1 MATDN
6 KTKLIEYYAEKILSG
21 DMKTGEK
28 IPTEREI
35 AASFGISKTA
45 VHSALEQLSYMGLI
59 DVYPQ
64 SGSFVADYLKT
75 GDARTLD
82 AIARYGVSSLD
93 FERSMSIL
101 DIRIAIEGMA
111 FRRIC
116 ERRTDEDIEV
126 LKAKTQ
132 EISEKIDKKISTE
145 ELSEDFFR
153 WHREVFIRSKSDM
166 LPLFINALHD
176 ISIPF
181 WIIYFKMCGLDGAVK
196 LLYDFIDCIEKHDG
210 DRACALMNDGIDKYL
225 KYISK

>member
-6 KTKLIEYYAEKILSG
+6 KTRLIEYFVDKILSG
-21 DMKTGEK
+21 EMKTGER

-35 AASFGISKTA
+35 ASSFGISKTA
-45 VHSALEQLSYMGLI
+45 AHSALEQLSQMGLI

-75 GDARTLD
+75 GDARTLE
-82 AIARYGVSSLD
+82 AIARYGISSLD
-93 FERSMSIL
+93 FERLLAIL

-116 ERRTDEDIEV
+116 ERRTDEDLEF
-126 LKAKTQ
+126 LKSKVAGIAERIKNG
-132 EISEKIDKKISTE
+132 ISPE
-145 ELSEDFFR
+145 ELSEDFFK
-153 WHREVFIRSKSDM
+153 WHREVFIRSKSEM

-181 WIIYFKMCGLDGAVK
+181 WITYFRMCGPDGAVK
-196 LLYDFIDCIEKHDG
+196 LLNDFTDCIEKKDG

-225 KYISK
+225 RYISK

>member
-6 KTKLIEYYAEKILSG
+6 KTKLIEYFAEKILSG
-21 DMKTGEK
+21 EMKTGERL
-28 IPTEREI
+28 PTEREI

-45 VHSALEQLSYMGLI
+45 VHSAIEQLSQMGLI

-75 GDARTLD
+75 GDAITLE
-82 AIARYGVSSLD
+82 AIARYGISSLD
-93 FERSMSIL
+93 FERSLAIL

-116 ERRTDEDIEV
+116 ERRTEDDITTLTAMAETI
-126 LKAKTQ
+126 A
-132 EISEKIDKKISTE
+132 EKVKNGTPRE
-145 ELSEDFFR
+145 ELSEDFFK

-181 WIIYFKMCGLDGAVK
+181 WITYFNMCGLDGAVK
-196 LLYDFIDCIEKHDG
+196 LLYDFIECISEHDG
-210 DRACALMNDGIDKYL
+210 NRACTLMNDGIDKYL
-225 KYISK
+225 KFISK